1 MKKLGYSPASFII
14 PQHRNGT
21 GSVVQILLH
30 CRSVNTLYW
39 KIIKSPQFGVT
50 LYFQSVSAAASAA
63 STMHDDVIKWKHFL
77 RYLPFVWGIHHWPV
91 NSPHKGQWCGALMFS
106 LCCAWINSWV
116 NNREAGDLRRQHTHY
131 DGIVMVCHCKDF
143 CLPLENRLCHIWD
156 KEYIG
161 LRKCTGWP
169 FYDLDPRS
177 QLWHRLTK
185 ICFSARKNKNHSSKL
200 Y

>member
-1 MKKLGYSPASFII
+1 MKKLGYLPASFII

-21 GSVVQILLH
+21 GCVVQILLH

-131 DGIVMVCHCKDF
+131 DGIVMVCHCRL
-143 CLPLENRLCHIWD
+143 LPLTWKPFMPYLGQRIYRSEKMYWMTFL
-156 KEYIG
+156 
-161 LRKCTGWP
+161 WP
-169 FYDLDPRS
+169 WPKVTAVAS
-177 QLWHRLTK
+177 
-185 ICFSARKNKNHSSKL
+185 INKNLLLCMKK
-200 Y
+200 